1 MGPYPLHLSL
11 GKIMRNLSQGG
22 SFTVETKIPIAAG
35 LVVAWL
41 SIAAFGM
48 PSPASAERYV
58 AGSVGVNFAD
68 QLTGIEGTNG
78 LEGLQAPDFDLK
90 NSVSYGAKLGYFAEH
105 SWFGIEGEVLQ
116 TTPHIKNLDDVP
128 GIHLRVTTV
137 GVNLLARYPGR
148 TFQPYA
154 GVGMGA
160 VIAHLS
166 DSATT
171 QSNTDVTS
179 GWNVLAGLRAFV
191 TPYVAVFTE
200 YKYTGATLQF
210 DQAFVTG
217 GGFEGVYRAQHV
229 LVGLSYHF

>member
-1 MGPYPLHLSL
+1 M
-11 GKIMRNLSQGG
+11 
-22 SFTVETKIPIAAG
+22 ETKIPIAAG

-41 SIAAFGM
+41 SIATFGM
-48 PSPASAERYV
+48 PSPASAEWYV
-58 AGSVGVNFAD
+58 AGDVGANFAD
-68 QLTGIEGTNG
+68 RLTGISGTNG
-78 LEGLQAPDFDLK
+78 LEGRFPPDFDLK
-90 NSVSYGAKLGYFAEH
+90 NSISYGAKLGYFVEN

-137 GVNLLARYPGR
+137 GVNFLARYPGR

-154 GVGMGA
+154 GVGMGV

-166 DSATT
+166 DSAANEI

-200 YKYTGATLQF
+200 YKYTGATLRF

-217 GGFEGVYRAQHV
+217 GGFEGIYRAQHV
-229 LVGLSYHF
+229 LVGVSYHF

>member
-1 MGPYPLHLSL
+1 M
-11 GKIMRNLSQGG
+11 IRNLSQGDF
-22 SFTVETKIPIAAG
+22 FTVETKIPIAAA

-41 SIAAFGM
+41 SIATFGV
-48 PSPASAERYV
+48 PSPASAEMYV

-68 QLTGIEGTNG
+68 RITGPSVTNG
-78 LEGLQAPDFDLK
+78 IAGAQSPPDFDLK

-116 TTPHIKNLDDVP
+116 TTPHIKNLDNNP

-137 GVNLLARYPGR
+137 GVNFLARYPGR

-154 GVGMGA
+154 GVGVGT

-166 DSATT
+166 DSAANDV
-171 QSNTDVTS
+171 QSNTSVTG

-200 YKYTGATLQF
+200 YKYTGATLRF